1 MGNSSSSVP
10 AVSRPSKQI
19 SSDKIRNSIKDMF
32 NVSQN
37 KNITS
42 DATIGFRADSSSLAT
57 DFTSSQQGGNTF
69 QSRMNRYDEVLEAI
83 NKQNGGSGC
92 GCGNDQ
98 YSATSNAQLTALK
111 GGDFESDTS
120 ISSLRNKNDEYSA
133 TSNAN
138 LSALRGGNMD
148 SETSVASLRNKN
160 ESDTS
165 NNPVDYSVLKGGE
178 GEESESESQSES
190 ETESESESEKKKKKH
205 GTDSESE
212 SESETDVDIDD
223 DDESEEFEDDDATME
238 RIMEDDDS
246 DSDDDISTESSSSSD
261 VSSSSSVSPIKKIIG
276 RQSRQK
282 GKKKHGKKSKRYA
295 RVESSMRSSDVRAV
309 PFYSSE
315 NAQSH
320 LQRLQKRNRF

>member
-10 AVSRPSKQI
+10 AVSRQTKQI

-32 NVSQN
+32 KVSQN
-37 KNITS
+37 KNISS
-42 DATIGFRADSSSLAT
+42 DATIGFREDSSSLAT

-83 NKQNGGSGC
+83 NKQKGGNGC

-98 YSATSNAQLTALK
+98 YSATSNAQLSALR

-120 ISSLRNKNDEYSA
+120 VSSLKNKNDEYSA

-138 LSALRGGNMD
+138 LSALKGGNVD
-148 SETSVASLRNKN
+148 TETSVASLKNKN

-178 GEESESESQSES
+178 GEETS
-190 ETESESESEKKKKKH
+190 ETESESESESESDKKKKKH
-205 GTDSESE
+205 GTGSE
-212 SESETDVDIDD
+212 SESETETDVDIE

-246 DSDDDISTESSSSSD
+246 DSDEDISTESSSSTD
-261 VSSSSSVSPIKKIIG
+261 ESSSSSASPIKKIIG